1 MFVIE
6 RKDWKKKFM
15 ELKDLESDSELMKN
29 YVWNKKRGVA
39 GKNWFCPAGKGRH
52 KRLDAGCAEG
62 GRLSPSLL
70 NIKRTREFMLR
81 INSLR

>member
-6 RKDWKKKFM
+6 RNGWKKKFM
-15 ELKDLESDSELMKN
+15 ELKDLESDSELMEN
-29 YVWNKKRGVA
+29 CVWNKKKGVA

-62 GRLSPSLL
+62 KAFPFP
-70 NIKRTREFMLR
+70 IKYKKNPRVYA
-81 INSLR
+81 